1 MPELRKNPKQRDI
14 VGDAAQE
21 NALQAPEEISN
32 QARGHKANLSN
43 PSKSKLTV
51 HVKTLVLTKAQ
62 DTSEQSKENSKQK
75 LEELGG
81 EGAFFS
87 KDSK

>member
-1 MPELRKNPKQRDI
+1 MMIGQFAD
-14 VGDAAQE
+14 GTT
-21 NALQAPEEISN
+21 S
-32 QARGHKANLSN
+32 
-43 PSKSKLTV
+43 
-51 HVKTLVLTKAQ
+51 
-62 DTSEQSKENSKQK
+62 DTSEESKKASEQK

>member
-1 MPELRKNPKQRDI
+1 MMYPDDWVGLLTERK
-14 VGDAAQE
+14 
-21 NALQAPEEISN
+21 
-32 QARGHKANLSN
+32 
-43 PSKSKLTV
+43 T
-51 HVKTLVLTKAQ
+51 
-62 DTSEQSKENSKQK
+62 DTSEESKENSKQK

>member
-43 PSKSKLTV
+43 PN
-51 HVKTLVLTKAQ
+51 
-62 DTSEQSKENSKQK
+62 TSEQSKENSKQK

>member
-1 MPELRKNPKQRDI
+1 MPVELRENPKQRDI

-43 PSKSKLTV
+43 PN
-51 HVKTLVLTKAQ
+51 
-62 DTSEQSKENSKQK
+62 TSEQSKENSKQK